1 MLILNSSI
9 HYISNDNDAS
19 LQLYIVFNLWSF
31 QWNKSLKS
39 RYTSSDKPL
48 AQPLVNA
55 MEEVLN
61 QRTVTPFWNES
72 RCWNYVFQTAKDTLK
87 GWNVDFNIWVESF
100 CDFSQYTYIS
110 IKSKVELCR
119 NWNVFWD
126 FLGMLGLHTEW
137 LNWVSLILKMGACL
151 EIIWEIK
158 WLVLKWYTR
167 IWFIH
172 TSSFRTYV

>member
-1 MLILNSSI
+1 MEQIVEKSLYKFRQAFGSAIGQCYGGSPKSAYRDAFLKWIQMLKLC
-9 HYISNDNDAS
+9 ISNRER
-19 LQLYIVFNLWSF
+19 YFERMKCWF
-31 QWNKSLKS
+31 QYLS
-39 RYTSSDKPL
+39 RKLLRFFP
-48 AQPLVNA
+48 N
-55 MEEVLN
+55 
-61 QRTVTPFWNES
+61 
-72 RCWNYVFQTAKDTLK
+72 TL
-87 GWNVDFNIWVESF
+87 
-100 CDFSQYTYIS
+100 YIS

>member
-1 MLILNSSI
+1 MNLRLGPKNSNHVFVKHFPNSGVLQLTLCTISWMLILNSSI

-55 MEEVLN
+55 IEEVLN

-100 CDFSQYTYIS
+100 CDFSQYT
-110 IKSKVELCR
+110 
-119 NWNVFWD
+119 
-126 FLGMLGLHTEW
+126 LH
-137 LNWVSLILKMGACL
+137 IDK
-151 EIIWEIK
+151 I
-158 WLVLKWYTR
+158 
-167 IWFIH
+167 
-172 TSSFRTYV
+172 